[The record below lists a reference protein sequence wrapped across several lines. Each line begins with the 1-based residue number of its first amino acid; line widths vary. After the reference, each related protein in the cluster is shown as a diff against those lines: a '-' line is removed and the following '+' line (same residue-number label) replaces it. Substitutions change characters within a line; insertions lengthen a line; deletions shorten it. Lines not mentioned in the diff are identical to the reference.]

1 MPEHLQLAPMRSA
14 PEAAG
19 AELAIRVVLA
29 DDHAIVRRSFR
40 LLLDRERDIE
50 VVAEALDLDSVMR
63 GVQRYAPHVLV
74 LGIRTHD
81 RSSVQTIRD
90 LRARVPETHIVV
102 LTMDASSVLATQALD
117 AGATG
122 LVLKER
128 ADGDLPAAI
137 RCAVDGEEFVS
148 PPVAARLE
156 SLRQAQRI
164 DGLSAREVEI
174 LRLIALGYTSREIAD
189 QLRLSRRTIESHRAH
204 IHHKL
209 GLATRAELV
218 RYALG
223 CHLLVP

>member
-50 VVAEALDLDSVMR
+50 VVAEALDLDSVVR
-63 GVQRYAPHVLV
+63 DVERYAPHVLV
-74 LGIRTHD
+74 LGIRTYNG
-81 RSSVQTIRD
+81 SSVETIRD
-90 LRARVPETHIVV
+90 LRVRVPDTYIVV
-102 LTMDASSVLATQALD
+102 LTMDASSVLAKQALD
-117 AGATG
+117 AGAVG

-128 ADGDLPAAI
+128 ADSDLPAAI
-137 RCAVDGEEFVS
+137 RCAVHGEEFIS
-148 PPVAARLE
+148 TPVAVRLE
-156 SLRQAQRI
+156 ALRQAQRK

-174 LRLIALGYTSREIAD
+174 LRSIALGYTSREIAD
-189 QLRLSRRTIESHRAH
+189 QLRLSRRTVESHRAH

-209 GLATRAELV
+209 GVATRAELV
-218 RYALG
+218 RYALE